1 MEECRKNFE
10 SYSEMQHLA
19 YLMIVRLAGLT
30 NLDHK
35 SRGRNRFASAARA
48 TAGARQTC
56 SLTKDIPAVM
66 ARGWLQHKVPGSIS
80 SERLH
85 DVKQMVFNVP
95 FRDAEQ
101 GGEFIRRT

>member
-1 MEECRKNFE
+1 VGECRQNLE
-10 SYSEMQHLA
+10 THSGMQHPA

-35 SRGRNRFASAARA
+35 ARGRNRFASAARA
-48 TAGARQTC
+48 TAGPRQAC
-56 SLTKDIPAVM
+56 SLTKDIPTVM
-66 ARGWLQHKVPGSIS
+66 ARGRLQHKAPGSIS

-101 GGEFIRRT
+101 GGKFMR